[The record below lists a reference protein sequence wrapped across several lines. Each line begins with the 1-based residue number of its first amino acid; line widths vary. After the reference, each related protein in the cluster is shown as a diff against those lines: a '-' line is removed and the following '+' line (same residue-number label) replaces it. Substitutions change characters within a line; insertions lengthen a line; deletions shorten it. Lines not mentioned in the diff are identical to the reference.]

1 MAVRIRCCPEE
12 YLLLQ
17 DIPLSGVYMR
27 IAALLVCAVVAVG
40 CSSKEDAPAVDTM
53 AVAPPAV
60 PASSVASMSGMWNV
74 NVMPV
79 GRDTVLTSYVLNA
92 TDTTNWTFTFTGRSD
107 AIPMRVTGTS
117 GDTLLTE
124 AGPFESGVRSG
135 QQVSVKSK
143 NWIQDGKLMSLV
155 DANYAGTPADS
166 IVKLRSEGTR
176 Q

>member
-1 MAVRIRCCPEE
+1 
-12 YLLLQ
+12 
-17 DIPLSGVYMR
+17 MR
-27 IAALLVCAVVAVG
+27 IAALLVCAVVVAG
-40 CSSKEDAPAVDTM
+40 CSKADAPAADTT
-53 AVAPPAV
+53 AASTPAA
-60 PASSVASMSGMWNV
+60 PASSLASMSGMWNV

-79 GRDTVLTSYVLNA
+79 DRDTVLTSYVLNA
-92 TDTTNWTFTFTGRSD
+92 TDSANWTFTFTGRTD

-124 AGPFESGVRSG
+124 AGPFDSGVRSG
-135 QQVSVKSK
+135 QKVSVKSK
-143 NWIQDGKLMSLV
+143 NWIQDGKLMSAV